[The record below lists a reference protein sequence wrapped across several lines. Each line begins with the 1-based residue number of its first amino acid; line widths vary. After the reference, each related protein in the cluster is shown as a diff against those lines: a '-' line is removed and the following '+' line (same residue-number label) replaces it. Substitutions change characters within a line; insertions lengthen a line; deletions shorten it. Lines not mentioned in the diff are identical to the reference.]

1 MSPNTSPNTNTN
13 TNEIQAMQQRLDE
26 IQALY
31 REWLALQP
39 KLEQA
44 RTEWQHS
51 VAIMQ
56 KLETF
61 YTNGEY
67 GQLNDAVDA
76 GADLDLAT
84 QGEYSVLS
92 EDALWDA
99 LGEQD
104 QQLWALLRFA
114 VKHLDRFSDNDKN

>member
-1 MSPNTSPNTNTN
+1 MPTSTAAKDSST
-13 TNEIQAMQQRLDE
+13 QSMQQRLDE
-26 IQALY
+26 VQALY
-31 REWLALQP
+31 REWLACQP

-44 RTEWQHS
+44 QKDWQHS

-56 KLETF
+56 KLEAF

-67 GQLNDAVDA
+67 RQLNDAVDA
-76 GADLDLAT
+76 GADLDLTT